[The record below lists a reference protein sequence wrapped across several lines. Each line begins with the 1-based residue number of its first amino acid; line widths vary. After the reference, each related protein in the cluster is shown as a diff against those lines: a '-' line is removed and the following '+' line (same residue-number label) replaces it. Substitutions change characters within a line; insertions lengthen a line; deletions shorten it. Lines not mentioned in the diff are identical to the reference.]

1 MDQKDY
7 QDNMKESQYVTTWDN
22 NRLQAILSFII
33 MMLSPVTKELTG
45 YGFSHNVPPICC
57 LCPKWFKHVASVK
70 HIHVDLHILYFTQ

>member
-1 MDQKDY
+1 
-7 QDNMKESQYVTTWDN
+7 
-22 NRLQAILSFII
+22 